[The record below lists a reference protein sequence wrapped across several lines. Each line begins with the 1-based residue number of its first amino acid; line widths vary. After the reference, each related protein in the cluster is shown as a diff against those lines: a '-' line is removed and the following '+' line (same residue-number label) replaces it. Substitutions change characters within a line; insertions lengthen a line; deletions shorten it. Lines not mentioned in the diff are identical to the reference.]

1 MLGKCFGRINFIQE
15 DKYRNMGEN
24 KTAETA
30 NSRDYGQ
37 IAEENFL
44 KGYNCTQAVVLA
56 FSDLH
61 GMEDKTAAK
70 LSSSFGGGMGR
81 LREVCGAVS
90 GMFLVAGMLYGY
102 EEAKD
107 YQGKKEH
114 YERIQ
119 QLAKAYEAENGSIV
133 CRELLGLE
141 QKKDA
146 PAPEQRTDAY
156 YKKRP
161 CPKLVRM
168 AADIMAQYIREHPL
182 E

>member
-1 MLGKCFGRINFIQE
+1 
-15 DKYRNMGEN
+15 MGEN
-24 KTAETA
+24 KTTEAG

-61 GMEDKTAAK
+61 GMEEKAAAK

-102 EEAKD
+102 DDPKD

-114 YERIQ
+114 YKRIQ
-119 QLAKAYEAENGSIV
+119 QLAQAFEEQNGSIV

-146 PAPEQRTDAY
+146 PAPKLRTDDY

-168 AADIMAQYIREHPL
+168 AAEFMAQYIKEHPL